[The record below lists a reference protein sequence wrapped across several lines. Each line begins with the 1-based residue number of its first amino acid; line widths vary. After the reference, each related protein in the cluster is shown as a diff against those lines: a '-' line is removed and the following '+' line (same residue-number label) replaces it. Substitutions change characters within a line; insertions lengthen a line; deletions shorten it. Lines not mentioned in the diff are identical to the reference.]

1 MEKLAITIP
10 ATSQTTYP
18 IFIGKN
24 LIEKISELFSLQK
37 YSKIIVLSDENIA
50 PYFLNKTLTSLPKDT
65 TSCVLKPGEKEK
77 NIESLQKIWKHLHD
91 IDADRKTLLI
101 NLGGGVIGDIG
112 GFAASTYKRGI
123 DFINIPTTVL
133 AQVDESVGGKTGFDF
148 AGIKNLI
155 GTFDQPN
162 AVIIDVETLKTL
174 PEREFISGFAEII
187 KHGIIKDKNY
197 FKKVTSKKP
206 LDFTEDQLVEI
217 IKESCEIKASVVEKD
232 EKETGLRKLVNFGHT
247 VGHAVEALSIETDK
261 PLLHGEAI
269 SIGMVIES
277 QMAHELGLI
286 SKEDIDT
293 IATSLDK
300 AGLPIKIPPFDSN
313 EIIKKMKS
321 DKKNSNGNINFTLIK
336 KIGEGVIDQI
346 IDEEN
351 IRETLS
357 EL

>member
-10 ATSQTTYP
+10 ATNQQTYP

-24 LIEKISELFSLQK
+24 ILENISEFFPIEN
-37 YSKIIVLSDENIA
+37 YSKIVILSDENIA
-50 PYFLNKTLTSLPKDT
+50 PHFLNKTLTSLPKDT
-65 TSCVLKPGEKEK
+65 TSCILKPGEKEK
-77 NIESLQKIWKHLHD
+77 NIESLQKIWKHLLD
-91 IDADRKTLLI
+91 VGADRKSLMI

-133 AQVDESVGGKTGFDF
+133 SQVDESVGGKTGFDF
-148 AGIKNLI
+148 ADIKNLI
-155 GTFDQPN
+155 GTFDQPSV
-162 AVIIDVETLKTL
+162 VIIDVETLKTL

-197 FKKVTSKKP
+197 FEKVTNKNP
-206 LDFTEDQLVEI
+206 LDFNEDELIAI

-232 EKETGLRKLVNFGHT
+232 EKETGFRKLVNFGHT
-247 VGHAVEALSIETDK
+247 VGHAIEAISLTTDQ

-269 SIGMVIES
+269 SIGIIIES
-277 QMAHELGLI
+277 QMAHELGLV

-293 IATSLDK
+293 IKTSLDK
-300 AGLPIKIPPFDSN
+300 AGLPTKIPPFDSN
-313 EIIKKMKS
+313 EMIKKMKS

-336 KIGEGVIDQI
+336 KIGEGIIDQI
-346 IDEEN
+346 IDEEE